1 MEIGKLLQLERK
13 GSAGVS
19 RIFALELAYIMEHFG
34 DDSEEEARLILDLYL
49 KGCLNLML
57 AVSYAQRALRHSSM
71 LWETLIDYCLS
82 EKKAESASIK
92 TASPTPKKA
101 SRSGADGSLFGSLLE
116 AAALSGADL
125 AHLVKQIPPGMA
137 IEGLRPRLVS
147 AVADYRL
154 KVQIRQTT
162 SDIATQERIALL
174 RELEHRS
181 RRGTRYDNSLVQKN
195 KDVTSMATTTLHT
208 TKPYPGA
215 AAKVPNENSNAPQVE
230 RADARS
236 LQQTIKRHDRLKL
249 SISIPIR

>member
-1 MEIGKLLQLERK
+1 
-13 GSAGVS
+13 
-19 RIFALELAYIMEHFG
+19 MEHFG
-34 DDSEEEARLILDLYL
+34 DASEEEARLILDLYL

-57 AVSYAQRALRHSSM
+57 AVSYAQRAQGHSSM

-82 EKKAESASIK
+82 KKEAESASIK
-92 TASPTPKKA
+92 TAYPTPKKVG
-101 SRSGADGSLFGSLLE
+101 RSGADGSLFGSLLE

-154 KVQIRQTT
+154 KVQMRQTA

-181 RRGTRYDNSLVQKN
+181 RRGTRYDNSLVHKN
-195 KDVTSMATTTLHT
+195 REATLTATSTLRT

-215 AAKVPNENSNAPQVE
+215 AAEVPNENINAPHVE
-230 RADARS
+230 RAVARS
-236 LQQTIKRHDRLKL
+236 LQRTIKRHDRLKL
-249 SISIPIR
+249 SFSIPIR